1 MTKLRLRT
9 LGPLVRQVDTNT
21 VQLPGKYKNPL
32 YNTPEFRAWREQ
44 VMNRADYRCEA
55 LERGLRC
62 TKAWPEHR
70 MIADHIV
77 ELKDGGQ
84 PFDIANGR
92 CLCPM
97 HHRIKTIAAR
107 ARRFGLK

>member
-1 MTKLRLRT
+1 MPKLHML
-9 LGPLVRQVDTNT
+9 PSLVRPVDVSTT
-21 VQLPGKYKNPL
+21 RLPGKYKDPL

-55 LERGLRC
+55 IERGLRC
-62 TKAWPEHR
+62 TNRWPEHR

-84 PFDIANGR
+84 PFDIANGQ
-92 CLCPM
+92 CLCAM
-97 HHRIKTIAAR
+97 HHRTKTITAR
-107 ARRFGLK
+107 SRRFGR